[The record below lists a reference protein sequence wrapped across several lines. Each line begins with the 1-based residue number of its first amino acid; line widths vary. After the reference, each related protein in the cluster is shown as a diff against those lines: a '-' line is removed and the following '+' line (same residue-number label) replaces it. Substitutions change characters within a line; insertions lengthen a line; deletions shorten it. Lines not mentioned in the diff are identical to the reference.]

1 MLLIIIACPSSPSPG
16 VAGGHAV
23 PRRGVAPAEARVR
36 RGLRRAEG
44 EVRGEGEDLARG
56 PYQPLS
62 VSLATFPFR

>member
-1 MLLIIIACPSSPSPG
+1 M
-16 VAGGHAV
+16 AGGHAV

>member
-1 MLLIIIACPSSPSPG
+1 MCHYASSPSPG